1 MGQFRD
7 LFVTPNASKRIR
19 HRGMTIAE
27 EYGIVFDPS
36 VIARAVFDQ
45 MCARRERERR
55 VAEQRDRLT
64 RVALA
69 DLDTWWHPGKAH
81 VDPLWRTEQRFA
93 PGHSQYLILE
103 IEIEEATLA
112 AFRRATDALPPE
124 LTRFAA
130 EPSPAETWRCLAH
143 VALTSPGDPANALLP
158 QVHLCIDDE
167 RGLPWRRLLAH
178 LEQTNR
184 CARIDVDSGLIIVD
198 ALPMSSS

>member
-7 LFVTPNASKRIR
+7 LFVAPRASR
-19 HRGMTIAE
+19 HFGRVGVTIAE
-27 EYGIVFDPS
+27 EYGIVFDPAT
-36 VIARAVFDQ
+36 IARSIFDQ

-55 VAEQRDRLT
+55 VAERWGR
-64 RVALA
+64 RAHVALA
-69 DLDTWWHPGKAH
+69 DLATWQHPGEAH
-81 VDPLWRTEQRFA
+81 VDPLWRTEQRFD
-93 PGHSQYLILE
+93 PGQHLILE

-124 LTRFAA
+124 LTHFDE
-130 EPSPAETWRCLAH
+130 EPSPAETWRCLVH

-167 RGLPWRRLLAH
+167 QGLPWRPLLAY

-184 CARIDVDSGLIIVD
+184 CARMDVDSGLIIVG
-198 ALPMSSS
+198 ALPVSSS